1 MSRCD
6 SLTLTVS
13 TDTTVSNTSTVTDCL
28 SISTQPQI
36 TVSNTST
43 VTDCLS
49 IGTQLQIT
57 DYLTLSIHLIYN

>member
-13 TDTTVSNTSTVTDCL
+13 IDRTVSNTSTVTDCL
-28 SISTQPQI
+28 SISTLPQI

-49 IGTQLQIT
+49 ISTQLQIT